1 MNETDKNG
9 GREGQVVVVT
19 GSSGG
24 IGRATALAFAARGA
38 KVALLARGEEGLA
51 GAVRD
56 VEAAGGVA
64 LPIPTDVADPDQVEA
79 AAEKTEQTLGPID
92 VWVNVAFTSVFA
104 QFQDIKPA
112 EYKRVTE
119 VSYLGY
125 VYGTMA
131 ALSRML
137 PRDAGTIVQVG
148 SALAYRGIPLQTA
161 YCGAK
166 HAIQGF
172 NESLRCELLH
182 NKSNVHVT
190 MVQMPAVNT
199 PQFDWVLS
207 RLPKPAQPVPP
218 IYQPEVAAHGVLYAA
233 DHPGRREYWVGGT
246 TAGTLAANAIAPGLL
261 DRYLARTGYS
271 AQEDDRA
278 EPRPA
283 RSTCGS
289 RPTGRPAMI
298 TPPTAA
304 STPRPS
310 PAVPS
315 CGPPS
320 IMACSAG
327 RRSAWPRGGRA
338 ALGGEAGEPAAGGA
352 RACGAVQSPPAYSAE
367 QLLGGPLSPAAGS
380 STPPARVSGRLGGVD
395 AHALSME
402 GLAAAAA
409 RRPALSARRRPRF
422 RAARARRPSRRE
434 GEHAGLPIAP
444 PPVRGIDRIVR
455 NVRTGRFERSLS
467 ALTAAG
473 ALVTAAEIY
482 FEHDSASF
490 GNKMMWIPVALGP
503 AGAAAGVAGFF
514 SRRAAKTALPIA
526 SAAIVA
532 NGLQGTYLHAR
543 GIAQKPGGWSNAR
556 YNIEMGPPL
565 LAPLLVTM
573 VGGMGL
579 LAAILRRE
587 P

>member
-1 MNETDKNG
+1 MNDTGTNNG
-9 GREGQVVVVT
+9 HKGQVVVVT

-64 LPIPTDVADPDQVEA
+64 LPIQTDVADPDQVEA
-79 AAEKTEQTLGPID
+79 AADKAEHVLGPID

-104 QFQDIKPA
+104 QFQDIRPA

-172 NESLRCELLH
+172 HESLRCELLH
-182 NKSNVHVT
+182 NKSNVRVT

-218 IYQPEVAAHGVLYAA
+218 IYQPEVAARGVLYAA

-246 TAGTLAANAIAPGLL
+246 TASTLAANAIAPGLL

-271 AQEDDRA
+271 SQEDDR
-278 EPRPA
+278 P
-283 RSTCGS
+283 
-289 RPTGRPAMI
+289 
-298 TPPTAA
+298 
-304 STPRPS
+304 
-310 PAVPS
+310 
-315 CGPPS
+315 
-320 IMACSAG
+320 
-327 RRSAWPRGGRA
+327 
-338 ALGGEAGEPAAGGA
+338 EPASRRVNLWGPADGPSGHDYTA
-352 RACGAVQSPPAYSAE
+352 HGRFDSTAKPRSVQLWAS
-367 QLLGGPLSPAAGS
+367 QHHGLLGG
-380 STPPARVSGRLGGVD
+380 
-395 AHALSME
+395 ALL
-402 GLAAAAA
+402 GLA
-409 RRPALSARRRPRF
+409 S
-422 RAARARRPSRRE
+422 
-434 GEHAGLPIAP
+434 
-444 PPVRGIDRIVR
+444 
-455 NVRTGRFERSLS
+455 
-467 ALTAAG
+467 
-473 ALVTAAEIY
+473 
-482 FEHDSASF
+482 
-490 GNKMMWIPVALGP
+490 
-503 AGAAAGVAGFF
+503 AGAAAVLFGRA
-514 SRRAAKTALPIA
+514 RR
-526 SAAIVA
+526 
-532 NGLQGTYLHAR
+532 
-543 GIAQKPGGWSNAR
+543 
-556 YNIEMGPPL
+556 
-565 LAPLLVTM
+565 
-573 VGGMGL
+573 
-579 LAAILRRE
+579 
-587 P
+587 